1 MVNLKYIEKLINK
14 NSKMKQKFLLSIM
27 TICLVATAFAQG
39 KKSVMGTIV
48 SIIKVRQNEFVNIR
62 GNLFNVSKD
71 SIKSYYESKESFG
84 AATEFITYTKKQP
97 GSVFTSFFDYK
108 VGDELIKASAVADEV
123 LKTVNILATTGNKS
137 VYKATDYSTTD
148 DKDLTDITD
157 NENGYLVMRVITGKN
172 LKSMGLYFYSSTYGK
187 P

>member
-1 MVNLKYIEKLINK
+1 
-14 NSKMKQKFLLSIM
+14 MKQKFLLSIM
-27 TICLVATAFAQG
+27 TICLVATAFAQE

-48 SIIKVRQNEFVNIR
+48 SIIKARQNEFVNIR

-108 VGDELIKASAVADEV
+108 VGDELIKASAVLDEV
-123 LKTVNILATTGNKS
+123 LKTVNILAYNSDKAK
-137 VYKATDYSTTD
+137 YKARD
-148 DKDLTDITD
+148 
-157 NENGYLVMRVITGKN
+157 YLVVPQKVGFKFGT
-172 LKSMGLYFYSSTYGK
+172 
-187 P
+187 

>member
-27 TICLVATAFAQG
+27 TICLVATAFAQE

-48 SIIKVRQNEFVNIR
+48 SIIKARQNEFIDIR
-62 GNLFNVSKD
+62 QNLDVASSD
-71 SIKSYYESKESFG
+71 SIKEIYASKESFG

-108 VGDELIKASAVADEV
+108 VGDELIKASAVLDEV
-123 LKTVNILATTGNKS
+123 LKTVNILAYNSDKAK
-137 VYKATDYSTTD
+137 YKARDYLTTD
-148 DKDLTDITD
+148 GKDVTDMTD
-157 NENGYLVMRVITGKN
+157 ADNGYLVMRLVTGKN
-172 LKSMGLYFYSSTYGK
+172 LKIMGLYFYSSTYGK